1 MFSFF
6 RERVVN
12 ITISDLRP
20 VSNESLGNFTFYR
33 GIREFLNASIF
44 VINNGSFE
52 FYAVVFISQK
62 IPWNDNYSPK
72 TVIIFKNAGILD
84 SVK

>member
-33 GIREFLNASIF
+33 GIREFLNASAIF
-44 VINNGSFE
+44 VRNNGSFE

-62 IPWNDNYSPK
+62 IP
-72 TVIIFKNAGILD
+72 
-84 SVK
+84 